1 MAQISRRSL
10 LAGVA
15 AGSFLVEGGN
25 LVVTSTLAASPAAM
39 PMGAP
44 APTAAGTA
52 RRFAP
57 NPVGAFEKLWRFDVD
72 PLSGPIGALDVP
84 APAPAPG
91 TVRRLKVLHFN
102 DLHNNVTVP
111 HPARGE
117 SRLFAQMVQKVRRI
131 RAEQKPDEVVLFVS
145 AGDDQTGSL
154 LDELLGF
161 TVEETIVHPAYR
173 AFTVAGVD
181 AAVLGN
187 HEFDRGTAVLKD
199 LIERNG
205 DLPVLSA
212 NIADT
217 THLVRGRHHH
227 PILIGLAKGLRIGLL
242 GLTTPEDTRT
252 GTVEN
257 PGLTVADPANVVRN
271 LLPALAAASDVVVI
285 LSHLGYGGSGAGA
298 AAGGAERRLALG
310 DTRLAEL
317 VTELTDRPVLIVG
330 GHTHT
335 ALNAEALE
343 PRNFVAGR
351 VVIVQ
356 AGFHGSHLGEATL
369 EIAREADRV
378 SLIAAAARLHPLKKS
393 DLRVPA
399 SDPKAAT
406 FQQPG
411 DWDDAFHGLAIA
423 PLVAKL
429 DGRLVETIAEV
440 EADEAVGTEQTRRDR
455 YVGETAIAGLMN
467 DLLVA
472 RTAQFPDG
480 AVDIAAFNATGLVAG
495 IPAKGRITFG
505 DWFQVMPFA
514 DSIQILTMTGRDIQ
528 EMLDSNAKRVVR
540 PEELTATPPIDLKSY
555 VSRGFLH
562 FSGAL
567 RYRIAL
573 GANATAA
580 KAVDVTI
587 GGRKIAEVLDKPFRV
602 AFGSYI
608 GNGGFAEAWNGREIS
623 GGLPAGIKGYDLTK
637 LPKRDTG
644 FVYRNEIVA
653 QIRALGRITA
663 ASGAKKDG
671 RLVVSA

>member
-15 AGSFLVEGGN
+15 AGSVLVEGGG
-25 LVVTSTLAASPAAM
+25 LSVSPVLAAAAAAPSSGAAKPAAS
-39 PMGAP
+39 GSAL
-44 APTAAGTA
+44 
-52 RRFAP
+52 RFAP
-57 NPVGAFEKLWRFDVD
+57 NPVGAFERLYRFDVD
-72 PLSGPIGALDVP
+72 PIAGPIGPLA
-84 APAPAPG
+84 APVEPLAAG

-102 DLHNNVTVP
+102 DLHNNVTIP

-117 SRLFAQMVQKVRRI
+117 TRVFAQMVQKVRRI

-145 AGDDQTGSL
+145 GGDDQTGSL

-173 AFTVAGVD
+173 AFTIAGVD

-187 HEFDRGTAVLKD
+187 HEFDRGTAVLRD

-217 THLVRGRHHH
+217 AHLARGRHHH
-227 PILIGLAKGLRIGLL
+227 PVLIGVAKGLRIGLL

-257 PGLTVADPANVVRN
+257 PGLAVADPLQVVRN
-271 LLPALAAASDVVVI
+271 ALPALAAASDVVVI
-285 LSHLGYGGSGAGA
+285 LSHLGYGGSGMGA

-310 DTRLAEL
+310 DTRLAEIAA
-317 VTELTDRPVLIVG
+317 ELTDRPVLIVG

-378 SLIAAAARLHPLKKS
+378 ALVAAAARLHALKKS
-393 DLRVPA
+393 DARVPA
-399 SDPKAAT
+399 SDPKAAG
-406 FQQPG
+406 FQQAG
-411 DWDDAFHGLAIA
+411 DWDEAYHGLAIA
-423 PLVAKL
+423 PLVTKL
-429 DGRLVETIAEV
+429 DGRLVEPIAEV
-440 EADEAVGTEQTRRDR
+440 DADEAIGTEQTQRDR
-455 YVGETAIAGLMN
+455 YVGESAIADLMN

-540 PEELTATPPIDLKSY
+540 PEELAATPPIDLKSY

-573 GANATAA
+573 GANARDA

-587 GGRKIAEVLDKPFRV
+587 AGRRIAEVLDKPFRV

-608 GNGGFAEAWNGREIS
+608 GNGGFSEAWNGRDIA

-637 LPKRDTG
+637 LTKRDTG

>member
-15 AGSFLVEGGN
+15 AGSFIVEGGG
-25 LVVTSTLAASPAAM
+25 LSISPVLAATASPQSTAA
-39 PMGAP
+39 
-44 APTAAGTA
+44 APTGSVPAL
-52 RRFAP
+52 RIAP
-57 NPVGAFEKLWRFDVD
+57 NPVGAFDRLYRFDVD
-72 PLSGPIGALDVP
+72 PIAGPVGALALPVA
-84 APAPAPG
+84 APAAG
-91 TVRRLKVLHFN
+91 TVRRLRVMHFN
-102 DLHNNVTVP
+102 DLHNNVTIP

-117 SRLFAQMVQKVRRI
+117 THVFAQMVKKVREA
-131 RAEQKPDEVVLFVS
+131 RAAQKPDEIVLFVS
-145 AGDDQTGSL
+145 GGDDQTGSL

-161 TVEETIVHPAYR
+161 TVEETIAHPAYR

-187 HEFDRGTAVLKD
+187 HEFDRGTAVLRD
-199 LIERNG
+199 LLERNG
-205 DLPVLSA
+205 DLPALSA

-217 THLVRGRHHH
+217 AHLVRGRHHH
-227 PILIGLAKGLRIGLL
+227 PLLIGVAKGLRIGLL

-252 GTVEN
+252 GTAEN
-257 PGLTVADPANVVRN
+257 PGLSVADPAVVVRN
-271 LLPALAAASDVVVI
+271 ALPALAAACDVVVI
-285 LSHLGYGGSGAGA
+285 LSHLGYGGSGMGA
-298 AAGGAERRLALG
+298 AAAGAERRLALG
-310 DTRLAEL
+310 DTRLAAVVAEI
-317 VTELTDRPVLIVG
+317 TDRPVLIVG

-335 ALNAEALE
+335 ALNVEALE
-343 PRNFVAGR
+343 PRNLVAGR
-351 VVIVQ
+351 VVVVQ

-369 EIAREADRV
+369 ELVREADRV
-378 SLIAAAARLHPLKKS
+378 ALVGAAARLHGLKKS
-393 DLRVPA
+393 DVRVPA

-411 DWDDAFHGLAIA
+411 DWDEAFQGLAVA
-423 PLVAKL
+423 PLVKKL

-440 EADEAVGTEQTRRDR
+440 DADEAIGTEQTQRDR

-472 RTAQFPDG
+472 RTALFPDG

-495 IPAKGRITFG
+495 IPAKGSITFG

-514 DSIQILTMTGRDIQ
+514 DSIQVLTMTGRDIQ
-528 EMLDSNAKRVVR
+528 AMLDSNAHRVVR
-540 PEELTATPPIDLKSY
+540 PEELAANPPISLKSY

-562 FSGAL
+562 FSSAL

-573 GANATAA
+573 GADAKAA
-580 KAVDVTI
+580 RAVDVTI
-587 GGRKIAEVLDKPFRV
+587 AGRKVAEVLDTRFRV

-623 GGLPAGIKGYDLTK
+623 GGLPAGILGYDLTK

-653 QIRALGRITA
+653 QIRALGRITPA
-663 ASGAKKDG
+663 VGAKKDG